1 MSAFIWTKQTM
12 KLNIII
18 LNNFNFKY
26 FFCDIKIRKHFEMR
40 RIIHHMCETS
50 FYNVR
55 CMFYSMSEVLGMCGD
70 VIMQSLASHAK
81 ACFYIIFLNM
91 LCFF

>member
-1 MSAFIWTKQTM
+1 MS
-12 KLNIII
+12 
-18 LNNFNFKY
+18 
-26 FFCDIKIRKHFEMR
+26 
-40 RIIHHMCETS
+40 ETS

-55 CMFYSMSEVLGMCGD
+55 CMFYSMSEILGMCGD

-91 LCFF
+91 LYFF